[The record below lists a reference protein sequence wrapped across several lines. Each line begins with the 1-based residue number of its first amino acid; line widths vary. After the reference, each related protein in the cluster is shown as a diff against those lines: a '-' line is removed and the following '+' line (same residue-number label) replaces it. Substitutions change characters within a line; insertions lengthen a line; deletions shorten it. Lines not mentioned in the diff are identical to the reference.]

1 MYCTNIRNA
10 RMRVTNKNLRSS
22 EKPCGFSI
30 VELLIVIA
38 IIGVLISLLLPAT
51 QAARESARRSQCA
64 NNMRQ
69 LALAVLNYE
78 SADKLLPPSGLA
90 DIEPDS
96 TLHPDSKYDVDIF
109 SHLGGKQFSWLVL
122 VLPFMEEQSLYDRF
136 NFRNRAINQPA
147 VPQLVF
153 VSTMLCPSDA
163 ARGRLYQYQ
172 YATVGLPPKQIK
184 LTTQF
189 AKGNYAAYVSPF
201 HFDLQLLFPG
211 ALVANGQR
219 VGQITGGIS
228 QRLLL
233 SEVRTL
239 DDSADQRGAWVLP
252 FVGSSLLAFDMHP
265 VGWPYAH
272 DGNEAAITTEVRHR
286 TYYEPSRD
294 SIGKAQPPNC
304 QGINKDTTEEC
315 LQVSDLSQT
324 MEMPCNPRTL
334 APGVH
339 GYMSAAPRSLHP
351 GGVNAGYLDGHVS
364 FLPNDVD
371 EIVMALEVSATTR

>member
-1 MYCTNIRNA
+1 MPE
-10 RMRVTNKNLRSS
+10 MRHSLNTLGSKNKSR
-22 EKPCGFSI
+22 GFTI

-38 IIGVLISLLLPAT
+38 IIGVLIALLLPAT
-51 QAARESARRSQCA
+51 QAARESARRGQCA

-78 SADKLLPPSGLA
+78 SANKFLPPSGLA
-90 DIEPDS
+90 DIEPDNI
-96 TLHPDSKYDVDIF
+96 LHPDSKYDVDIF
-109 SHLGGKQFSWLVL
+109 SHLGGKQYSWLVL

-136 NFRNRAINQPA
+136 NLRNRAINQPA
-147 VPQLVF
+147 APQSAF
-153 VSTMLCPSDA
+153 VNAMLCPSDT
-163 ARGRLYQYQ
+163 ARGRFYRYQ

-184 LTTQF
+184 LAAQF

-201 HFDLQLLFPG
+201 HSDLQLLFPG

-219 VGQITGGIS
+219 MGQIAGGIS

-239 DDSADQRGAWVLP
+239 DDSVDQRGAWVLP

-265 VGWPYAH
+265 VGWPYVH
-272 DGNEAAITTEVRHR
+272 DENEAEITAEIRHR
-286 TYYEPSRD
+286 AYYEPSRD
-294 SIGKAQPPNC
+294 SIGRAQPPNC

-315 LQVSDLSQT
+315 SQVSDVSQT

-339 GYMSAAPRSLHP
+339 GYISAAPRSLHP
-351 GGVNAGYLDGHVS
+351 GGVNAGYLDGHVT
-364 FLPNDVD
+364 FLPNEVD
-371 EIVMALEVSATTR
+371 EIVMALEVSVTTR